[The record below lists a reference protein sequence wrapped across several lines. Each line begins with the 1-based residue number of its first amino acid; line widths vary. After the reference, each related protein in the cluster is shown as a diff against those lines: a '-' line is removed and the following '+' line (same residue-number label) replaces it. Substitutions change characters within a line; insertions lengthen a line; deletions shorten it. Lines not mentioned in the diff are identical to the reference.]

1 MCKDF
6 LCISSLGSETSFL
19 KTQILQVNTGHAF
32 SQPEKELLTG
42 HISQAG

>member
-1 MCKDF
+1 MYKDF
-6 LCISSLGSETSFL
+6 LCISSLGSETSFP

-32 SQPEKELLTG
+32 SQTEKELLTG

>member
-6 LCISSLGSETSFL
+6 LCISSLGSETSVL
-19 KTQILQVNTGHAF
+19 KTQILQVNTGHTF
-32 SQPEKELLTG
+32 SHPEKERLTG